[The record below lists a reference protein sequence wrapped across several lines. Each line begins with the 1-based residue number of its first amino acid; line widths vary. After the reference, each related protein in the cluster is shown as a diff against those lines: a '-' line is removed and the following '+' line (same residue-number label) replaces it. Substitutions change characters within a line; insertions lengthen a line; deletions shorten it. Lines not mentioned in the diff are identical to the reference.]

1 MVICILMTTLYPDS
15 SVKFMNEAYSVVEVF
30 FTDILDRGYSVC
42 CFALLFCIVAI
53 RDESVSQKF

>member
-1 MVICILMTTLYPDS
+1 LMTTLYPDS